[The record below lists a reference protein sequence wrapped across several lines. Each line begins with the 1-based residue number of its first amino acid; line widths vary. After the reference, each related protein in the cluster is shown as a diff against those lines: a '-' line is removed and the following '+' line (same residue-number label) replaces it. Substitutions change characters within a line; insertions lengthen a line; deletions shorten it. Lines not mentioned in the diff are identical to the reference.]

1 MLLHEQLLDSQLM
14 KYFWFWGMK
23 VFMQVEKKKF
33 EVHIVETVREK
44 IEGTGN
50 TGTEGKL
57 KRFLSSLFV

>member
-1 MLLHEQLLDSQLM
+1 
-14 KYFWFWGMK
+14 
-23 VFMQVEKKKF
+23 MQVEKKKI
-33 EVHIVETVREK
+33 EVHVVETVREK

>member
-1 MLLHEQLLDSQLM
+1 
-14 KYFWFWGMK
+14 
-23 VFMQVEKKKF
+23 MQVEKKKF